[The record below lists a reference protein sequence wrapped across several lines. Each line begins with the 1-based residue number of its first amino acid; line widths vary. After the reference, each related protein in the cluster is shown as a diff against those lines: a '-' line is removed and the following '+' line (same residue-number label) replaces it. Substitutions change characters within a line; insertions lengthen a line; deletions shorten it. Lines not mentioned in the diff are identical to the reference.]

1 MICLVG
7 DLHFGIKESM
17 PNFLDYQINMFNNM
31 INFCIDKKIKQII
44 CLGDW
49 FDNRKYLS
57 LKVFNSMIKDVQWFD
72 DIWLLVGNHDTIY
85 KNTNE
90 VNTPEMVLADAVDV
104 ISKPMEME
112 LEGVPCLFIPWIN
125 KENVG
130 NCLVAIE
137 KSKADFCFGHFEI
150 NNFEMVKGIKC
161 RNALSG
167 NIFKHFKGVFSGHF
181 HLKAKKGNIKYLGS
195 LCQLNWNDYGD
206 EKGFYVF
213 DPKNPKMKFISSDYD
228 IYVKLYID
236 DDFVFTDDLSAYE
249 NRILKIYINRK
260 LSKKE
265 DILLTKVMDDAMSFE
280 IIDNTI
286 ILDQIEDI
294 EIKEEDVMEILKEF
308 AEANKDSI
316 HPDLRDDAIELIKEA
331 HHKIITGV
339 A

>member
-1 MICLVG
+1 
-7 DLHFGIKESM
+7 
-17 PNFLDYQINMFNNM
+17 
-31 INFCIDKKIKQII
+31 
-44 CLGDW
+44 
-49 FDNRKYLS
+49 
-57 LKVFNSMIKDVQWFD
+57 
-72 DIWLLVGNHDTIY
+72 
-85 KNTNE
+85 
-90 VNTPEMVLADAVDV
+90 
-104 ISKPMEME
+104 
-112 LEGVPCLFIPWIN
+112 
-125 KENVG
+125 
-130 NCLVAIE
+130 
-137 KSKADFCFGHFEI
+137 
-150 NNFEMVKGIKC
+150 
-161 RNALSG
+161 
-167 NIFKHFKGVFSGHF
+167 
-181 HLKAKKGNIKYLGS
+181 
-195 LCQLNWNDYGD
+195 
-206 EKGFYVF
+206 
-213 DPKNPKMKFISSDYD
+213 MKFISSDYD

>member
-1 MICLVG
+1 MI
-7 DLHFGIKESM
+7 
-17 PNFLDYQINMFNNM
+17 LD
-31 INFCIDKKIKQII
+31 
-44 CLGDW
+44 
-49 FDNRKYLS
+49 
-57 LKVFNSMIKDVQWFD
+57 
-72 DIWLLVGNHDTIY
+72 
-85 KNTNE
+85 
-90 VNTPEMVLADAVDV
+90 DAVDV

-125 KENVG
+125 KENSDK
-130 NCLVAIE
+130 CLSAIE

-161 RNALSG
+161 RNSMSG

-195 LCQLNWNDYGD
+195 LFQLNWNDYGD
-206 EKGFYVF
+206 DKGFYVF

-236 DDFVFTDDLSAYE
+236 DDFKFTDDLSAYE

-265 DILLTKVMDDAMSFE
+265 DIFLTKIMDDAMSFE

-308 AEANKDSI
+308 AEVNKDSI